1 MDPLEDRVRHLL
13 SDDSWRVDAD
23 TDSTLRKVR
32 EGAKRRRVRRNIGLT
47 AAAVLVV
54 AGGAGGVGYLANV
67 LPNGNGNVTVASDG
81 KEKALQDESGAAGS
95 SQPGPADAGPS
106 PESTDTTGDTF
117 RNQEIAEFT
126 PVSLTAAGP
135 DRFWLLGK
143 GTTGTADVMTTT
155 DGGKT
160 FTPVATIEATVA
172 AGTNELKADS
182 ISSIRFAVDGDNGWA
197 YGRAL
202 WATHDGGS
210 TWSKVDSLSG
220 KVERLEIAS
229 GRAIALVKDGDKWS
243 AWGSPVASDEW
254 TELDVELSDP
264 SDLAVV
270 GSIVVIADRS
280 TDEGVTAAS
289 SNGGAEFSRF
299 ASPCSPDLSGGTLSV
314 TADSVWLSCP
324 TGTAAAVFVSH
335 DAGRSWDPVE
345 AEKSLPNTV
354 LVGARTSSSTII
366 AVPGQV
372 EILSDQGKSQTVPIK
387 ELGQPTFAGFTNKN
401 VGYVLD
407 LDGKLFR
414 TTDGGQKWSKVRL

>member
-13 SDDSWRVDAD
+13 SDDSWRVDVD

-32 EGAKRRRVRRNIGLT
+32 QGAARRRVRRNIGLA

-54 AGGAGGVGYLANV
+54 AGGAGGVGYLADV
-67 LPNGNGNVTVASDG
+67 LPKGNGNVTVASGEKD
-81 KEKALQDESGAAGS
+81 KALQPESGAAGTDQS
-95 SQPGPADAGPS
+95 GPADAGPS
-106 PESTDTTGDTF
+106 PEASESTEDSYKSVM
-117 RNQEIAEFT
+117 AEFRA
-126 PVSLTAAGP
+126 VSLTAAGP

-143 GTTGTADVMTTT
+143 GTTGTADVMATT

-160 FTPVATIEATVA
+160 FTPTATIEAPVA

-182 ISSIRFAVDGDNGWA
+182 ISSIRFAVDGENGWA

-210 TWSKVDSLSG
+210 TWSKVGSLSG

-243 AWGSPVASDEW
+243 AWGSPVASDDW
-254 TELDVELSDP
+254 SELDVALTDP

-280 TDEGVTAAS
+280 ADEGVTAAS

-324 TGTAAAVFVSH
+324 TGTAASVFVSH

-345 AEKSLPNTV
+345 AEESLPNSV
-354 LVGARTSSSTII
+354 LVGARTSSSTIL
-366 AVPGQV
+366 AVRGQV

-387 ELGQPTFAGFTNKN
+387 DLGQPTFAGFTNQN

-414 TTDGGQKWSKVRL
+414 TTDGGQEWSRVRL

>member
-13 SDDSWRVDAD
+13 SDDSWRVEAD
-23 TDSTLRKVR
+23 TDSALRKVHQ
-32 EGAKRRRVRRNIGLT
+32 GAKRRRVRRNIGMA

-67 LPNGNGNVTVASDG
+67 LPDRGGNVTVAGGDKGDQESTKDG
-81 KEKALQDESGAAGS
+81 SAL
-95 SQPGPADAGPS
+95 SQGPADAGPS
-106 PESTDTTGDTF
+106 PQPSEPTGDTY
-117 RNQEIAEFT
+117 RNEMAAEFT
-126 PVSLTAAGP
+126 AVSFTAAGP

-160 FTPVATIEATVA
+160 FTPTATIEAPVA
-172 AGTNELKADS
+172 AGTNELKPDS
-182 ISSIRFAVDGDNGWA
+182 ISSIRFAVDGENGWA

-210 TWSKVDSLSG
+210 TWTKVPSMSG
-220 KVERLEIAS
+220 KVERLEVAS
-229 GRAIALVKDGDKWS
+229 GRAIALAKDGDKWS
-243 AWGSPVASDEW
+243 AWGAPIDSDKW
-254 TELDVELSDP
+254 TQLDVELSDP

-270 GSIVVIADRS
+270 GSIVVIADRTS
-280 TDEGVTAAS
+280 DEGVTAAS

-324 TGTAAAVFVSH
+324 TGTAASLFVSH

-345 AEKSLPNTV
+345 AEESLPNNV
-354 LVGARTSSSTII
+354 LVGARTSSQTIV
-366 AVPGQV
+366 AVQGQV
-372 EILSDQGKSQTVPIK
+372 EILSDQGKTQTVPIK
-387 ELGQPTFAGFTNKN
+387 ELGQPTFAGFTNEK

-414 TTDGGQKWSKVRL
+414 TTDGGQKWSRVRL